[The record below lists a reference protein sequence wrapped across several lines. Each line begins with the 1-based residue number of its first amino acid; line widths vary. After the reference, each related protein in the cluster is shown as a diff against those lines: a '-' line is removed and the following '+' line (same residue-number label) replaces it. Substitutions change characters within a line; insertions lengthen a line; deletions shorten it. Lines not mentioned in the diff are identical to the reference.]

1 MKEITFKCRLLSDV
15 IISQKSATTGS
26 HTTLDFIPGG
36 NFYGIVANKFYSALN
51 DALDDKAKADV
62 FTVCHSGA
70 VKFGDAHPAV
80 AGKRSLRVPA
90 AMFYPKLKGMSEI
103 YLHGQVVELTRTAPT
118 LFADKQLKQCR
129 QGFYVFQ
136 DRQGIPAQVDK
147 TFALKSAYDREQRR
161 AKDAQMYGYESLN
174 KGAEF
179 IFSIAYDEA
188 KVTVALIRLVQES
201 LVGVQRIGRSRTAQ
215 YGLVEIEQVGQEQEL
230 KPTQVPA
237 NREMQVYADGRLIFL
252 DAYGQP
258 TCRPSAADFGVPQ
271 GEIVWEKSQVRT
283 FQYAP
288 WNYKRQAYDADRYGL
303 EKGSVLVI
311 RSQAATEIPPV
322 VGAYQLEGF
331 GRILVNPEFLQS
343 NAADAKAL
351 FQLQALTGESL
362 ISEVEQ
368 VLPIR
373 AGDSPLMRY
382 VVSEHNRAYYSQTI
396 YQKVDAF
403 VANNKKNFRS
413 RSFASQWGTIR
424 RIAGLCASTRELRQ
438 KLYDGENREAYLTHG
453 VAKEKWTE
461 YNRLELLKAFVAE
474 VQDAIPD
481 AYVPLAVVNL
491 AAEMGKKCSTLTD

>member
-15 IISQKSATTGS
+15 IISQKSATAGS

-36 NFYGIVANKFYSALN
+36 NFYGIVANKFYSSAQVN
-51 DALDDKAKADV
+51 DI
-62 FTVCHSGA
+62 FMVCHSGA

-80 AGKRSLRVPA
+80 DGERSLRVPA
-90 AMFYPKLKGMSEI
+90 AMFYPKLKGITET

-129 QGFYVFQ
+129 QGFYVFRDQ
-136 DRQGIPAQVDK
+136 KGIPAQVDK

-179 IFSIAYDEA
+179 IFSVAYDEA
-188 KVTVALIRLVQES
+188 KVSAALIQQVREA

-215 YGLVEIEQVGQEQEL
+215 YGLVEIEPIGQEQVL
-230 KPTQVPA
+230 KPTQVSA
-237 NREMQVYADGRLIFL
+237 NQEIQVYADGRLIFL

-258 TCRPSAADFGVPQ
+258 TCRPTAADFGVPQ

-288 WNYKRQAYDADRYGL
+288 WNYKRQAYDADRYGI
-303 EKGSVLVI
+303 EKGSVFVI
-311 RSQAATEIPPV
+311 STKAAAVIQPV

-331 GRILVNPEFLQS
+331 GRILVNPTFLQA

-351 FQLQALTGESL
+351 FPLQVPDGKTSN
-362 ISEVEQ
+362 SEVKQKPVESEMGSA
-368 VLPIR
+368 L
-373 AGDSPLMRY
+373 LRY
-382 VVSEHNRAYYSQTI
+382 VVREHNRAYYSQTI
-396 YQKVDAF
+396 YQKVDDF
-403 VANNKKNFRS
+403 VAKNQKNFKS
-413 RSFASQWGTIR
+413 RSFASQWGSIR
-424 RIAGLCASTRELRQ
+424 RIAGLCKTCEELQ
-438 KLYDGENREAYLTHG
+438 TKLYDGADREAYLTHG
-453 VAKEKWTE
+453 VAKDKWSE
-461 YNRLELLKAFVAE
+461 RNRLELLKSFVDE
-474 VQDAIPD
+474 VKAAIPD